1 MKRDAMWPGQIRR
14 DPTGKFWICT
24 DAPENKA
31 RWVRVTGNENSSSV
45 CGDSYALRWDIV
57 NESSYQ
63 LPLPP
68 GQVRVSPTGVVW
80 QKNGTE
86 WSSTFN
92 NRTVADDYVR
102 AFRVVWTPEED
113 Q

>member
-1 MKRDAMWPGQIRR
+1 MNRDAMWPGQIRR
-14 DPTGKFWICT
+14 DPTGEFWICT

-31 RWVRVTGNENSSSV
+31 RWVRVTGNDKSSSV
-45 CGDSYALRWDIV
+45 CGDSYAAQWDIV
-57 NESSYQ
+57 NEAHQ

-80 QKNGTE
+80 QKIGTE
-86 WSSTFN
+86 WTN
-92 NRTVADDYVR
+92 TLDNRTVADDSVYD
-102 AFRVVWTPEED
+102 FRVIWTPEED

>member
-1 MKRDAMWPGQIRR
+1 MNRDAMWPGQIRR

-45 CGDSYALRWDIV
+45 CGDSYALKWDIV
-57 NESSYQ
+57 NESSW

-68 GQVRVSPTGVVW
+68 GQARVSPAGVVW
-80 QKNGTE
+80 QKIGTV
-86 WSSTFN
+86 WAN
-92 NRTVADDYVR
+92 ALDNRKVADDSVYD
-102 AFRVVWTPEED
+102 FRVIWTPEED